1 MKNSKKH
8 RFLFF
13 CFLLFLL
20 GFLVIFTDIVYA
32 EEGEGSGY
40 TYGKVPGEYTE
51 LVEGLPSDISSALP
65 EGVYSDE
72 PERLGSAVAQMFSAE
87 YLFSAISSAINF
99 GLGDAVAL
107 FVMLSGVLVLS
118 AVFSAFKSSVASE
131 AMSRAVSFATSCAL
145 FGCVI
150 SLQAEHFLRV
160 EEFFDRLALI
170 MNGMIPVATVVYA
183 MGGNLSTAAASSGTF
198 YIFLAFCEEVCRTSI
213 LPIAALCTAFA
224 LCSSFSSSI
233 NLHGL
238 SSAIKKCYTFVL
250 GFMMTVLLAVLSA
263 QTLLSSAADTV
274 SARAAKLVAS
284 NVIPIVGSSVGDTLR
299 TLSSSVGYLK
309 SVCGIGGI
317 IFIVLLVLPTLVSLL
332 LTRAV
337 FILAVAV
344 ADLVGCE
351 SESKLLSELGSVYGM
366 LVAVISMCSVMFIL
380 ALTVFVR
387 CTVALG

>member
-1 MKNSKKH
+1 MKMFKSFI
-8 RFLFF
+8 RLLLLSALFS
-13 CFLLFLL
+13 L
-20 GFLVIFTDIVYA
+20 GFVVLLELKVCAA
-32 EEGEGSGY
+32 ESY
-40 TYGKVPGEYTE
+40 NYSSVPGEYTE

-65 EGVYSDE
+65 DDIYSDE
-72 PERLGSAVAQMFSAE
+72 PGKVGNAVAEIFSAE
-87 YLFSAISSAINF
+87 YLFSVISSALSLGI
-99 GLGDAVAL
+99 GDAAAL

-131 AMSRAVSFATSCAL
+131 AMSRAVSFSTSCAL

-150 SLQAEHFLRV
+150 SVQAEHFLRV
-160 EEFFDRLALI
+160 EEFFERLALI
-170 MNGMIPVATVVYA
+170 MNGMIPVASVVYA
-183 MGGNLSTAAASSGTF
+183 MGGNLSTAATSSGML
-198 YIFLAFCEEVCRTSI
+198 YVFLAFCEEICRSSI

-224 LCSSFSSSI
+224 LCSSFSSNV

-250 GFMMTVLLAVLSA
+250 GLMMTVLLAVLSA
-263 QTLLSSAADTV
+263 QTVLSSAADTV

-317 IFIVLLVLPTLVSLL
+317 VFIILLVLPTLISLL

-351 SESKLLSELGSVYGM
+351 SESKLLSELGSVYGV